1 MDSDIKVKRV
11 IFINNCTSMNNEF
24 CFIKPE
30 EQVKLLNLYNAHF
43 TGSPSWSFKS
53 DMFSQL
59 MNSWNVNLRV
69 IFDLP
74 YGTHSY
80 QVNSLTEGKHAREMI
95 YQRYLKFLKS
105 VATNRRPALVSLLK
119 EVQNS
124 CLALVGNNLR
134 RILLDSGV
142 QVNPGVTMRH
152 ELAKYTVYE
161 TPAEE
166 GWRLGLLTGLLE
178 VRDSRWTIQ
187 FDEEFCQYR
196 EDEIT
201 AMISNALVRRDC
213 G

>member
-1 MDSDIKVKRV
+1 MGLD
-11 IFINNCTSMNNEF
+11 EF

-43 TGSPSWSFKS
+43 TGFPSWSFTS

-80 QVNSLTEGKHAREMI
+80 LVNSLTESKHARQMI

-124 CLALVGNNLR
+124 CLSLVGNNLR

-142 QVNPGVTMRH
+142 QVIPGVTMRH
-152 ELAKYTVYE
+152 ELAIDTVYE
-161 TPAEE
+161 TPAKE
-166 GWRLGLLTGLLE
+166 GWRLGRLKS
-178 VRDSRWTIQ
+178 SRLKV
-187 FDEEFCQYR
+187 DH
-196 EDEIT
+196 
-201 AMISNALVRRDC
+201 SV
-213 G
+213 